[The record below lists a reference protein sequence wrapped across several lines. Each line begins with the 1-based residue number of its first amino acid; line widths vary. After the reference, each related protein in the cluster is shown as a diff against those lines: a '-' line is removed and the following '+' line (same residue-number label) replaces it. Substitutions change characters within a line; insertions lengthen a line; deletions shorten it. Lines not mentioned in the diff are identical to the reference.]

1 MSLGLWPLSVKPLDV
16 PGFIPA
22 APSYL
27 VSWTV
32 GEAGCTY
39 TVYYSKVGEAIN
51 YGSFST
57 PAAITTALNAT
68 SQTLSSA
75 NTGYPGKVRV
85 AVLATKGG
93 VEEHNGVEF
102 EFELDSFGNIVLDRP
117 NAATVETYSLS
128 GLDLTVR
135 ANQPTADEVVAATA
149 VDLFIKQVGTPLDFT
164 TAQASQT
171 LSTAPGYRYASLTY
185 TVPAA
190 GWYHFAVRPRS
201 ASSVYAES
209 YSELTEYITDAAP
222 TGGASNILI
231 TAGI

>member
-1 MSLGLWPLSVKPLDV
+1 MSLGFWPISAKPIAV
-16 PGFIPA
+16 PGVIPS

-27 VSWTV
+27 ISWTV

-51 YGSFST
+51 YGSFAT
-57 PAAITTALNAT
+57 PAPITTAVDAT

-93 VEEHNGVEF
+93 VEEHNGIEF
-102 EFELDSFGNIVLDRP
+102 EFELDAAGNIVLDRP
-117 NAATVETYSLS
+117 NPAVVEDYSLN

-135 ANQPTADEVVAATA
+135 ANQLTADEIEAATT
-149 VDLFIKQVGTPLDFT
+149 VDLFIKPIGTALDFNN
-164 TAQASQT
+164 AQASQT
-171 LSTAPGYRYASLTY
+171 LNSAPGHRYASLTY

-190 GWYHFAVRPRS
+190 GWYHFTVIPKT
-201 ASSVYAES
+201 ASGTYAET
-209 YSELTEYITDAAP
+209 YSELTEYITNTAP
-222 TGGASNILI
+222 TGGAVNILI